1 MMPAITE
8 TPRDVRR
15 QTIVAWVVVA
25 LLVAIMIARV
35 VIAIWTIGDRGRTW
49 QYRVAP
55 LVPAETYSSTQPASA
70 STKAPRQ
77 VELPK
82 PTVGKRAK

>member
-1 MMPAITE
+1 MLSEAKE
-8 TPRDVRR
+8 TPRDARR
-15 QTIVAWVVVA
+15 QTIVAWMVIAV
-25 LLVAIMIARV
+25 LVAIMIARV
-35 VIAIWTIGDRGRTW
+35 VIAIWTIGDRGQTW

-77 VELPK
+77 VDLPK
-82 PTVGKRAK
+82 PVVGKHTK